1 MSSFLLSEKW
11 VMIINRLSYHKWKFC
26 ESYCVS
32 VLGDS
37 SSKMF
42 PMKDLSPTVSMNPN
56 PAGSSRGSLP
66 LSPSASSFSSIWDG
80 LRGGRNSVVAE
91 EKVEQK
97 SPLNF

>member
-1 MSSFLLSEKW
+1 MSDDYQQIFLSKVKIL
-11 VMIINRLSYHKWKFC
+11 WKLLC
-26 ESYCVS
+26 ECF
-32 VLGDS
+32 GDS
-37 SSKMF
+37 PSKMF
-42 PMKDLSPTVSMNPN
+42 PMKDLSPAVSMNPN

-97 SPLNF
+97 SPLHF